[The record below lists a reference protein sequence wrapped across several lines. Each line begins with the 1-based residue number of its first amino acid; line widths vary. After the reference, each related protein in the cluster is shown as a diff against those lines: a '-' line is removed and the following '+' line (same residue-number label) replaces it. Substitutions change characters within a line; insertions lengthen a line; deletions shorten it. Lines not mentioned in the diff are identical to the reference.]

1 MAQVALSF
9 NKRTYRFDCAEED
22 ASRLEEIA
30 NYVKEKLDNIMLE
43 HGAIGDERIVL
54 MVALTLADELFDAR
68 ADIDDLLDGQIDGQ
82 INDQTSKLKKLAADN
97 KASSDGAAAIKKA
110 GA

>member
-30 NYVKEKLDNIMLE
+30 NYVKEKLDNVMLE

-68 ADIDDLLDGQIDGQ
+68 ADIDELLD
-82 INDQTSKLKKLAADN
+82 DQTSKLKKLAADN
-97 KASSDGAAAIKKA
+97 KPSSESAAAIKKA